1 MKDDTTNPLLPDM
14 DELCNPDTAEMS
26 FNDEFQMQEDDL
38 QRLEEIALWNKI
50 LDDEREDLQTDDF
63 FR

>member
-14 DELCNPDTAEMS
+14 DEFEIDMAEIS
-26 FNDEFQMQEDDL
+26 FNDEYAPDEADL

-50 LDDEREDLQTDDF
+50 LNDEREVLQSDDF
-63 FR
+63 FS